1 MWECHKYLLD
11 QRHHITYK
19 ILSNLS
25 ITLKRPARLRL
36 RTLWRYTNDDVIII
50 IIISVK
56 KLGSAYIF
64 QIVVFREYFGL
75 HTWQLYTVTYSSA

>member
-36 RTLWRYTNDDVIII
+36 RTLWRYTNAVVIVIII
-50 IIISVK
+50 INYFIQFRQNSQSVAERQHRSVK
-56 KLGSAYIF
+56 
-64 QIVVFREYFGL
+64 
-75 HTWQLYTVTYSSA
+75 T